1 MDKLIR
7 EQILFKI
14 NDIDKLFSEYE
25 LVFKK
30 IEVETPD
37 LFDMTIL
44 GSVLHSFYNG
54 LENIF
59 EIIAK
64 NIDEKVPAGTKTH
77 QELLRQMAIKNEK
90 RREILNEDLYL
101 KLREYATFRH
111 FYRHAYSF
119 QLNWEKMKPLVE
131 KVHFI
136 WNEIRTILI
145 NFANLEET
153 LYINSIPGFKD
164 EILRRGNSPDEEFIS
179 EDKINL

>member
-1 MDKLIR
+1 MDKIVI
-7 EQILFKI
+7 EQINFKVK
-14 NDIDKLFSEYE
+14 DIDRLFLEYE
-25 LVFKK
+25 LIFNKVE
-30 IEVETPD
+30 IEEPD

-64 NIDEKVPAGTKTH
+64 NVDKNVPSGTKSH
-77 QELLRQMAIKNEK
+77 QELLHQMASENGYREEIINE
-90 RREILNEDLYL
+90 NLYL

-131 KVHFI
+131 NVNNI
-136 WNEIRTILI
+136 WEETKNAILE
-145 NFANLEET
+145 FLEE
-153 LYINSIPGFKD
+153 K
-164 EILRRGNSPDEEFIS
+164 
-179 EDKINL
+179 K